1 MQSIKLFNHENE
13 REGQWLNRFA
23 ETVNADVRL
32 ERAKIGFTRRQTAS
46 SSAPRTSSIIYLAA
60 QLALENV
67 FTIGMVFAFI
77 TYKQQFLDKAN
88 NLLVEK
94 ALDFGIVGL
103 HLERLSDIALTP
115 LEAGHDKPLLTR
127 PVRGGLEV
135 RDVSFRYS
143 ETEDF
148 VLENVN
154 FAHWSGRVRPP
165 SWGRRAAAR
174 PR

>member
-1 MQSIKLFNHENE
+1 LLAGRPQAAS
-13 REGQWLNRFA
+13 REPLCYRPIAAGNLGLPG
-23 ETVNADVRL
+23 VL
-32 ERAKIGFTRRQTAS
+32 SRAAID
-46 SSAPRTSSIIYLAA
+46 
-60 QLALENV
+60 NV

-88 NLLVEK
+88 NLLEK

-115 LEAGHDKPLLTR
+115 LEAGQDKPLLSR

-154 FAHWSGRVRPP
+154 FAIGPGEAATNM
-165 SWGRRAAAR
+165 GRRVAAR
-174 PR
+174 PP